1 MGQDRAS
8 AEVGGAGRVSDTLD
22 LLARAGEHP
31 IVRGF
36 PEGAVVVFDAGLR
49 YLCAGGQGL
58 ATVGLTRAMLEG
70 RTIDDVFPPAVAN
83 RLREPY
89 RCALA
94 GEEASLEIRFE
105 DRVFV
110 HRIAPL
116 TDDDG
121 QIVAGIGFA
130 FDVTQARRAEEA
142 LLVERRRL
150 RDAEAIGHSGSWE
163 WDTVKGVITWS
174 DGLAD
179 LHGLDRTTFISF
191 DQAASAVHPD
201 DRDLV
206 DAAMDACR
214 TSEEPVLF
222 RYRVTRTGDDEQRW
236 FESRATGVFEDG
248 VVVRLV
254 GTVAD
259 VTERVRAEAEVA
271 AANAFQR
278 AVLAASPDFTF
289 IADVST
295 GAMVFGSHDRELFG
309 HPRGFVEIIGPGGRE
324 RLVHPDD
331 RPILQEANRR
341 AVTLA
346 DGEVIDIRYRLRHAD
361 GSWRWLNRRVVP
373 FRRDDDGTLVE
384 VLGVIRDIDDLVNAE
399 QQLAHDALHDSLTG
413 LPNRALLLDR
423 LGAALARAER
433 DRRQIAVLFC
443 DLDGFKS
450 VNDTAGHATGDEVL
464 IEVARRLRRAVR
476 EGDTVA
482 RVGGD
487 EFVLIIEPWNRD
499 DRLAPVSVTVAEL
512 DRSAV
517 VDVAE
522 RVVEAMRAPV
532 VVDGVEYQVTISVG
546 ISYPPTRGLDGS
558 GATRAAEVVEEAD
571 AAMYRAKHEGKN
583 RVVVFAEAVDG
594 ALIHH

>member
-1 MGQDRAS
+1 M
-8 AEVGGAGRVSDTLD
+8 
-22 LLARAGEHP
+22 
-31 IVRGF
+31 RGF
-36 PEGAVVVFDAGLR
+36 PEGAVAVFDADLR
-49 YLCAGGQGL
+49 YLCAGGQAL
-58 ATVGLTRAMLEG
+58 ATVGLTREMLEG

-105 DRVFV
+105 DRIFV

-121 QIVAGIGFA
+121 QIVAGIGIA
-130 FDVTQARRAEEA
+130 FDVTEARRAEEA

-163 WDTVKGVITWS
+163 WDTVNGVITWS

-206 DAAMDACR
+206 DAAMEACR

-259 VTERVRAEAEVA
+259 VTERVQAEAEVV

-295 GAMVFGSHDRELFG
+295 GAMVFGSHNRDLHG
-309 HPRGFVEIIGPGGRE
+309 HPRRFVESLSLEDRLG
-324 RLVHPDD
+324 LVHPDD
-331 RPILQEANRR
+331 RSTMESANLR
-341 AVTLA
+341 AATMA
-346 DGEVIDIRYRLRHAD
+346 DGEVIDIRYRFRHGD
-361 GSWRWLNRRVVP
+361 GTWRWLNGRLVP

-384 VLGVIRDIDDLVNAE
+384 VLGVVRDIDDLVSAE
-399 QQLAHDALHDSLTG
+399 QQLAHGALHDSLTG

-423 LGAALARAER
+423 LDAALHRADR
-433 DRRQIAVLFC
+433 DQRQIAVLFC
-443 DLDGFKS
+443 DLDGFKQ
-450 VNDTAGHATGDEVL
+450 VNDTAGHSAGDEVL
-464 IEVARRLRRAVR
+464 IETGRRLRRAVR

-499 DRLAPVSVTVAEL
+499 DRLAPVTVTVAEL

-532 VVDGVEYQVTISVG
+532 VVDGVEHQVTIGVG
-546 ISYPPTRGLDGS
+546 ISYPSTKGLDGS
-558 GATRAAEVVEEAD
+558 GAIRAAEVVEEAD

-583 RVVVFAEAVDG
+583 RVAVFAEGVDG
-594 ALIHH
+594 DLIHH